1 MKIYIKNMVCA
12 RCIMVVRNELV
23 KLAISSERIE
33 LGEALIEDNLTTE
46 QRKQLGDALFL
57 YGLELMDDS
66 KSMLIEKIKNTVIQ
80 VIHHTTEQL
89 HTNFSVFLSAK
100 LGYNYTYMANIF
112 ALAQGTSIEHFL
124 ITHRIEKVKELL
136 AYGELTLS
144 EIAWQLHYS
153 SVAHLSAQ
161 FKKITGQTA
170 TRFKQLKFYHRV
182 NLENV

>member
-1 MKIYIKNMVCA
+1 MKIYIKNMVCT
-12 RCIMVVRNELV
+12 RCIMAVRTALTN
-23 KLAISSERIE
+23 LAISSEGVE
-33 LGEALIEDNLTTE
+33 LGEAVIADGLTAE
-46 QRKQLGDALFL
+46 QRIQLSEALFP
-57 YGLELMDDS
+57 YGLELLNDN

-89 HTNFSVFLSAK
+89 HTNFSVFLSAR
-100 LGYNYTYMANIF
+100 LGYNYTYLANIF

-144 EIAWQLHYS
+144 EIAGRLHYS

-161 FKKITGQTA
+161 FKKMTGQTA
-170 TRFKQLKFYHRV
+170 SRFKQLKFQQRV